1 MSLSNES
8 DAFQDFCVNAS
19 SKLEQSRRRQRKR
32 YNQKATDLMKKINLW
47 WPAYFL
53 ICFYHRTT
61 MVINNDLWDLN
72 LVGNTPRESNR
83 LTLKQNRSK
92 VY

>member
-32 YNQKATDLMKKINLW
+32 YNKKATDLMKKN
-47 WPAYFL
+47 
-53 ICFYHRTT
+53 RT
-61 MVINNDLWDLN
+61 MVASTLFDLFLSSHDN
-72 LVGNTPRESNR
+72 GH
-83 LTLKQNRSK
+83 
-92 VY
+92 

>member
-32 YNQKATDLMKKINLW
+32 YNQKATDLMEKNKSMVASILFDL
-47 WPAYFL
+47 FL
-53 ICFYHRTT
+53 SSHD
-61 MVINNDLWDLN
+61 N
-72 LVGNTPRESNR
+72 GH
-83 LTLKQNRSK
+83 
-92 VY
+92 